1 MPQTI
6 YLDHAATTPVRS
18 EVRTAMLPFL
28 GEESFGNP
36 SSAHSLGRAARAG
49 LEAAR
54 ERIAAAVCALPREV
68 VFTSGGTEADNLAVL
83 GLAAAAGAGGH
94 SWDRVHLVSS
104 PTEHKA
110 VLGALHEAERRGAR
124 VTFLPVGS
132 DGVVDLA
139 ALDDALAGKLPG
151 GRPALVSVMW
161 VNNEVGTIQPIA
173 AVAERCRA
181 VHVPLHTDGVQALGK
196 LPVDL
201 RAVPCDLLA
210 LSAHKVGGPKGVG
223 ALVVRGQLGLHPQ
236 IHGGSQQRGVRPG
249 TENVA
254 GIVGFGAA
262 AELAASEQPAAA
274 AKLAALRDSLAQALV
289 AAVPDAV
296 IHGRLAE
303 RSPAILNV
311 SAPGTD
317 SEAMLMHLD
326 LAGVAAASGSACTTG
341 SVEPS
346 HVLEAMGVP
355 RELAIAAVRFSFGA
369 LSRPEQVP
377 LVAATYAKVV
387 ARVRGLR
394 AALGS
399 RPPSDGE
406 PSSGPLTPGS

>member
-6 YLDHAATTPVRS
+6 YLDHAATTPVRP
-18 EVRTAMLPFL
+18 EVLAAMLPFL
-28 GEESFGNP
+28 GEEAFGNP
-36 SSAHSLGRAARAG
+36 SSAHGFGRTARSA
-49 LEAAR
+49 LDAAR
-54 ERIAAAVCALPREV
+54 ERVASAVGAKAREV
-68 VFTSGGTEADNLAVL
+68 LFTSGGTEADNLAVL
-83 GLAAAAGAGGH
+83 GLAAAAGAGDH

-124 VTFLPVGS
+124 VTFLPVSG

-139 ALDDALAGKLPG
+139 ALDDALAGKLLG
-151 GRPALVSVMW
+151 GRPTLVSVMW

-173 AVAERCRA
+173 AAADRCRA
-181 VHVPLHTDGVQALGK
+181 AHVPLHVDGVQALGK
-196 LPVDL
+196 VLVDL
-201 RAVPCDLLA
+201 RAVPCDVLA
-210 LSAHKVGGPKGVG
+210 LSAHKLGGPKGVG
-223 ALVVRGQLGLHPQ
+223 ALVVRGELGLHPQ
-236 IHGGSQQRGVRPG
+236 IHGGSQQRGIRPG
-249 TENVA
+249 SENVA

-274 AKLAALRDSLAQALV
+274 AKLAALRDAFAQALV

-296 IHGRLAE
+296 IHGQGAE
-303 RSPAILNV
+303 RSPAILSI

-341 SVEPS
+341 SVQPS
-346 HVLEAMGVP
+346 HVLEAMGIR
-355 RELAIAAVRFSFGA
+355 RELAVAAVRFSFGA
-369 LSRPEQVP
+369 LSRPEQVS
-377 LVAATYAKVV
+377 LVAETYAKVV

-394 AALGS
+394 DALG
-399 RPPSDGE
+399 RK
-406 PSSGPLTPGS
+406 

>member
-1 MPQTI
+1 MPNPI

-28 GEESFGNP
+28 GDEAFGNP
-36 SSAHSLGRAARAG
+36 SSAHSLGRAARAS

-54 ERIAAAVCALPREV
+54 ERVAAAVCALPREV

-83 GLAAAAGAGGH
+83 GLAAAGAGGH

-124 VTFLPVGS
+124 VTLLPVSS
-132 DGVVDLA
+132 DGVLDLA

-151 GRPALVSVMW
+151 GTPALVSVMW
-161 VNNEVGTIQPIA
+161 VNNEVGTVQQIA

-181 VHVPLHTDGVQALGK
+181 AHVPLHTDGVQALGK

-201 RAVPCDLLA
+201 RSVPCDALA

-223 ALVVRGQLGLHPQ
+223 ALVVRGHLGPHAQ

-262 AELAASEQPAAA
+262 AELAAYEQPGAA
-274 AKLAALRDSLAQALV
+274 AKLAALRDSLAQALL
-289 AAVPDAV
+289 ATVPDAV

-317 SEAMLMHLD
+317 SESMLIHLD

-369 LSRPEQVP
+369 LSRQEQVP

-394 AALGS
+394 AALGT
-399 RPPSDGE
+399 RPPAARDRAPG
-406 PSSGPLTPGS
+406 PSTPEG

>member
-1 MPQTI
+1 
-6 YLDHAATTPVRS
+6 
-18 EVRTAMLPFL
+18 MLPFL
-28 GEESFGNP
+28 GDEAFGNP
-36 SSAHSLGRAARAG
+36 SSAHSPGRAARSS
-49 LEAAR
+49 LEASR

-83 GLAAAAGAGGH
+83 GLAAAAVAGGR

-139 ALDDALAGKLPG
+139 ALDHALAGKLPG
-151 GRPALVSVMW
+151 RRPALVSVMW
-161 VNNEVGTIQPIA
+161 VNNEVGTVQPIA

-181 VHVPLHTDGVQALGK
+181 AHVPLHTDGVQALGK

-201 RAVPCDLLA
+201 RAVPCDLLV

-274 AKLAALRDSLAQALV
+274 AELAALRDFLAQALV

-296 IHGRLAE
+296 IHSRLAE
-303 RSPAILNV
+303 RSPAILSI

-369 LSRPEQVP
+369 LSRQEQVP
-377 LVAATYAKVV
+377 HVAATYAKVV

-394 AALGS
+394 GALGS
-399 RPPSDGE
+399 RPPSAGQ
-406 PSSGPLTPGS
+406 PPSGPLTPDP